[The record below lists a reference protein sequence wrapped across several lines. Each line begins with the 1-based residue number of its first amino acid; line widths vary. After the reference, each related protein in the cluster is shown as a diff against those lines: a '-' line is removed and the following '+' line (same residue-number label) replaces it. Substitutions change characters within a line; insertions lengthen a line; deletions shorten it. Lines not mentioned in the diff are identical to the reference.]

1 MTDALPGTQSGMILV
16 LGIGNLLWADE
27 GFGLRA
33 AEELQR
39 RYEFDERVTVVDG
52 GTQGLYLL
60 PMVQEAEA
68 LLVFDAI
75 DYGLPPGTLKVIEGD
90 DVPSLMGA
98 KAMSLHQTGFQDV
111 LAAAE
116 LLGHKPAQLML
127 IGVQPEELRDF
138 GGSLRESVRA
148 QIGPAVELGV
158 AQLRSWGATVTA
170 REQPAESF
178 TADSLSIKAYEQGRP
193 SEEEACRQ
201 GDARFLARRKS

>member
-1 MTDALPGTQSGMILV
+1 MILV

-27 GFGLRA
+27 GFGLRTV
-33 AEELQR
+33 EELHR
-39 RYEFDERVTVVDG
+39 RYEFDDRVTVVDG

-116 LLGHKPAQLML
+116 LTGHKPRHLML
-127 IGVQPEELRDF
+127 IGVQPEQLRDF
-138 GGSLRESVRA
+138 GGSLSETVKA
-148 QIGPAVELGV
+148 QIGPAVARGV
-158 AQLRSWGATVTA
+158 DQLRAWGATVTP
-170 REQPAESF
+170 REQPAGALA
-178 TADSLSIKAYEQGRP
+178 ADSLSLEAYEKGRP
-193 SEEEACRQ
+193 SEEEAFRG
-201 GDARFLARRKS
+201 GDVRFLARRKP